1 MLLGIAF
8 MLLATSLVRG
18 EASVLVPVAQ
28 MGFVITAATGIL
40 VLGERSSASRMGGL
54 FSAVGA
60 LACLAVS

>member
-1 MLLGIAF
+1 

-28 MGFVITAATGIL
+28 MGFVITAAAGIL
-40 VLGERSSASRMGGL
+40 VLGERTSARRIAGL
-54 FSAVGA
+54 IAAVGA